1 MVISSCKGLKKKTI
15 LAKLYVK
22 EQWHISAEMIKS
34 ILAAPKIEMVGRK
47 MLYIFPGYVTVNE
60 KP

>member
-1 MVISSCKGLKKKTI
+1 
-15 LAKLYVK
+15 
-22 EQWHISAEMIKS
+22 MIIS

-47 MLYIFPGYVTVNE
+47 MLYTFPGYVTVNE